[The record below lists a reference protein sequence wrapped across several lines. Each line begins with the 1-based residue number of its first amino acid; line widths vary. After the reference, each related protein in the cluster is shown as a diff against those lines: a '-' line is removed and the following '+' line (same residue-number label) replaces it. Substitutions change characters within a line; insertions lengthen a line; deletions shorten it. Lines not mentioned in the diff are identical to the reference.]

1 MLEWA
6 GQRAAQDA
14 GMSSLQIAEEHTEM
28 LMVIYS
34 LSQGPDDTWSI
45 RRAGTTLFSQLRL
58 SAAIQ
63 LARETAR
70 DEHMRS
76 GRSVSVEMPGPVSNI
91 RLAQYARQAL
101 VPQSAVA

>member
-1 MLEWA
+1 
-6 GQRAAQDA
+6 
-14 GMSSLQIAEEHTEM
+14 M

-34 LSQGPDDTWSI
+34 LSQAPDGTWSI

-58 SAAIQ
+58 GAAIQ

-70 DEHMRS
+70 DEHMHS
-76 GRSVSVEMPGPVSNI
+76 GRNVSVEMPGPVSSI

-101 VPQSAVA
+101 VPQGEVA